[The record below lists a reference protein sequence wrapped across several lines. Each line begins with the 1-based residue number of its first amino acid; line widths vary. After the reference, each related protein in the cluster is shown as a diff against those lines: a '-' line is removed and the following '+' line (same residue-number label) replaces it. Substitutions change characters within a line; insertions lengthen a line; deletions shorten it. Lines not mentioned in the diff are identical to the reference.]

1 MLQAKR
7 TNSTKRTEPVCD
19 LWIELTTGFTKVL
32 ALLSYTFAL
41 LSYTFTLLSYTF
53 ALLSYTFL

>member
-7 TNSTKRTEPVCD
+7 TKRTKRTEPVCD

-32 ALLSYTFAL
+32 ALLSYTF
-41 LSYTFTLLSYTF
+41 TLLSYTF